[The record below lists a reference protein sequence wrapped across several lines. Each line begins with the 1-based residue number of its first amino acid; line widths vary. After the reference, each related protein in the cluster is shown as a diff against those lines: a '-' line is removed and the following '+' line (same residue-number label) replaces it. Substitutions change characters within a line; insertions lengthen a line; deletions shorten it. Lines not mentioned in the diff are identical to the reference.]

1 MRLYPALMHK
11 LAQQSKD
18 HLRRGVHII
27 QVAHQIVGLWIDAPA
42 DNASHQVHFD
52 RDLLPLLISDLSV
65 ATSLVEVSEKGVPG
79 FRIAGLSAKS
89 LNYPRHHAIHRRLA
103 GMITFP

>member
-1 MRLYPALMHK
+1 
-11 LAQQSKD
+11 
-18 HLRRGVHII
+18 
-27 QVAHQIVGLWIDAPA
+27 
-42 DNASHQVHFD
+42 
-52 RDLLPLLISDLSV
+52 LPLLISDLSV

-103 GMITFP
+103 GMITFPPVSQSGPRPVRGGGVVRPHDAPRVEALRDTDRPVRNGVICQHQ